1 LFAGAT
7 PGQAAAR
14 VLGLL
19 VAGLVLKNVLA
30 YATKQIQV
38 AIQESLVRDLRV
50 DLFDHLLRLDL
61 DYFQRTRAGQL
72 ISSLIIDVDHVKSVV
87 TAALAT
93 FFQNL
98 VIIAVTLA
106 ILSQISWR
114 LTVLVLA
121 TAPILVLGMRQLLRR
136 LRRHS
141 RARADERGAIT
152 ATVAERVGAIKLIR
166 AYGEESSELARFH
179 RQSQDYRKK
188 VIRTQRFSSLMSP
201 VSEMFGGFLI
211 ILIVF
216 VAMHPSVIGGN
227 PLSPESIVV
236 FLVAALRVMSPIKK
250 IAEFPAALAVAL
262 ASAERVFDV
271 LDQPER
277 ERDRPDEREARFTRE
292 IRYEDVSFRYGSGPE
307 VLREVS
313 LTIPKGQVVAIVG
326 PSGAGKTTLVDLL
339 PRFHDP
345 TAGRILIDDVPAVR
359 LTRSSLRKLLGVV
372 GQETI
377 LLNDTVHANIAFGTP
392 GATRAAVE
400 QAAAAANAD
409 EFIQDLPE
417 RYDTMLGERGMRL
430 SGGQRQRIAIARAL
444 LRDPPILILDEAT
457 SALDPVS
464 ERLVQEAIERLMQ
477 DRTVLVIAHR
487 LSTVRHADEIVVLD
501 DGRVIERG
509 DHTALYQAGGL
520 YRRLYDL
527 QFRDAPLAVPASG
540 PLP

>member
-1 LFAGAT
+1 MPPSRPIL
-7 PGQAAAR
+7 
-14 VLGLL
+14 
-19 VAGLVLKNVLA
+19 
-30 YATKQIQV
+30 
-38 AIQESLVRDLRV
+38 
-50 DLFDHLLRLDL
+50 
-61 DYFQRTRAGQL
+61 
-72 ISSLIIDVDHVKSVV
+72 
-87 TAALAT
+87 
-93 FFQNL
+93 
-98 VIIAVTLA
+98 
-106 ILSQISWR
+106 ILS

-345 TAGRILIDDVPAVR
+345 TAGRILIDEVPAVH

-392 GATRAAVE
+392 GATRADVE

-527 QFRDAPLAVPASG
+527 QFRDAPLAAPASG